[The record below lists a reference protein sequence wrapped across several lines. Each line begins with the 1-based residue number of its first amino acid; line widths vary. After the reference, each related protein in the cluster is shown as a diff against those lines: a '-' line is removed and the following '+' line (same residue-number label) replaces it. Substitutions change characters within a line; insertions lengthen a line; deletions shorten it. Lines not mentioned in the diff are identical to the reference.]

1 LKVTVAGGLARFA
14 AATGGRGFP
23 MNSTIENFAANDESI
38 LYFEV
43 SDDALEAAAD
53 TLKNPAFS
61 MPNAPTVSIL
71 FSCCG
76 TDVSSGVA

>member
-1 LKVTVAGGLARFA
+1 
-14 AATGGRGFP
+14 
-23 MNSTIENFAANDESI
+23 MNAMTENFAANDEAV

-43 SDDALEAAAD
+43 SDDALEAAAE

-76 TDVSSGVA
+76 TDVSSGAA